1 MDETSLITICV
12 TAFLAVFV
20 LLITLAVVIRLIA
33 AVFPSRDRADDA
45 VLAAAISAAVG
56 TIFPGA
62 RVSRI
67 EEVT

>member
-1 MDETSLITICV
+1 MDETSLITICA

-20 LLITLAVVIRLIA
+20 LLITLAAVIRVIA
-33 AVFPSRDRADDA
+33 VVLPCRDRTDGA

-67 EEVT
+67 EEVV